1 MIQVPTRKLPQTAS
15 RDGIGS
21 CTRQGDASVT
31 PLCRGPAKSIL
42 AEVLFALGFIGSG
55 MLAIPVL
62 AGSGSV
68 GMAGLLHKEWGFSR
82 SVRDAPV
89 FYGLLGWAPS
99 RHRADSR
106 GRQPVKLL
114 IYVALINGII
124 AAPFLILVM
133 MIAHDRR
140 IMGEH
145 LNAASPSPSDGSPPR
160 SWPSPPSRTSPSP
173 TSLTYFAVT
182 YL

>member
-1 MIQVPTRKLPQTAS
+1 
-15 RDGIGS
+15 
-21 CTRQGDASVT
+21 
-31 PLCRGPAKSIL
+31 
-42 AEVLFALGFIGSG
+42 

-89 FYGLLGWAPS
+89 FYGLLGLGTIGGTALTLV
-99 RHRADSR
+99 
-106 GRQPVKLL
+106 GVNPVKLL

-145 LNAASPSPSDGSPPR
+145 LNGRLALTLGWFTTALMALAA
-160 SWPSPPSRTSPSP
+160 
-173 TSLTYFAVT
+173 LTYFAVT
-182 YL
+182 YLPHVLRRHLPIELPDSTQPIELPIQLRALWV

>member
-1 MIQVPTRKLPQTAS
+1 MR
-15 RDGIGS
+15 
-21 CTRQGDASVT
+21 
-31 PLCRGPAKSIL
+31 
-42 AEVLFALGFIGSG
+42 
-55 MLAIPVL
+55 

-89 FYGLLGWAPS
+89 FYGLLGLGTIGGTALTLV
-99 RHRADSR
+99 
-106 GRQPVKLL
+106 GVNPVKLL

-145 LNAASPSPSDGSPPR
+145 LNGRLALTLGWFTTALMAIAA
-160 SWPSPPSRTSPSP
+160 
-173 TSLTYFAVT
+173 LAYFAVT